1 MPNRAAP
8 VGADAGGP
16 FKALP
21 PGLPDRLRPYLAE
34 ITEEIVR
41 AIGTGIPEYARP
53 SDDTY
58 LQGVHRGVDHAL
70 RGLLE
75 RMAQP
80 DTDWAPVRATY
91 ERIGRGEAEEGR
103 SLDSF
108 QSALRLGARVTWRRV
123 NALVDQG
130 LLPRHVLGAFGEV
143 LFLHLDKMAAATTAG
158 YTEARLHSAG
168 ELQQR
173 RARLVD
179 LLTADPPASAGAIAD
194 LAHAARWTLP
204 RAVAVVAVDPG
215 PGAGPIVPP
224 EFLTRFDVQP
234 ALLVVPDP
242 EGPGRAR
249 AVAGALQGLRAAM
262 GPPVALHEGA
272 RSLRWA
278 LEALDL
284 VRRGVLPGADADGGV
299 VRCQDHLST
308 LLLLRDDA
316 LLDAMAERWLRPLE
330 QVRPPHRERLAE
342 TLLCRLQ
349 SGRGVTEIAARLAVH
364 PQTVRYRM
372 RQVDELFGS
381 LLDDP
386 TARFEIQLALRARE
400 LRLGAAS
407 GQDTPG

>member
-1 MPNRAAP
+1 
-8 VGADAGGP
+8 
-16 FKALP
+16 
-21 PGLPDRLRPYLAE
+21 
-34 ITEEIVR
+34 
-41 AIGTGIPEYARP
+41 
-53 SDDTY
+53 
-58 LQGVHRGVDHAL
+58 
-70 RGLLE
+70 
-75 RMAQP
+75 
-80 DTDWAPVRATY
+80 
-91 ERIGRGEAEEGR
+91 
-103 SLDSF
+103 
-108 QSALRLGARVTWRRV
+108 
-123 NALVDQG
+123 
-130 LLPRHVLGAFGEV
+130 
-143 LFLHLDKMAAATTAG
+143 
-158 YTEARLHSAG
+158 
-168 ELQQR
+168 
-173 RARLVD
+173 
-179 LLTADPPASAGAIAD
+179 
-194 LAHAARWTLP
+194 
-204 RAVAVVAVDPG
+204 
-215 PGAGPIVPP
+215 
-224 EFLTRFDVQP
+224 
-234 ALLVVPDP
+234 
-242 EGPGRAR
+242 
-249 AVAGALQGLRAAM
+249 VAGALQGLRAAM

-407 GQDTPG
+407 GENTPG